1 MSSLSPVAPV
11 HPPVLSPQPPATR
24 LPWSWV
30 AGNLVFLVALAVW
43 SGAAVGLTFLTTPVI
58 FAALDR
64 DAASRLVGLLFPS
77 YFRLG
82 LVCVG
87 LALVAASLAAW
98 RRAGPARRRWIIPV
112 LLALMLG
119 LMAYA
124 GLVLEPQIAAV
135 QARIPSFLTDTDSPA
150 RQEFRR
156 LHSLSSILNLVVLM
170 LTAGCWV
177 MTALDPRL
185 LTGQPAARPA
195 STIDG

>member
-1 MSSLSPVAPV
+1 MSSPSSVAPV
-11 HPPVLSPQPPATR
+11 ESPVRQPPAPAPR
-24 LPWSWV
+24 LPWWRV
-30 AGNLVFLVALAVW
+30 VGNLVYLVALAVW

-64 DAASRLVGLLFPS
+64 DAASRLVGLLFPG

-82 LVCVG
+82 LVCVA
-87 LALVAASLAAW
+87 LALVAATLAA
-98 RRAGPARRRWIIPV
+98 RQVAGPAYRRWAVPL

-119 LMAYA
+119 LMGYA

-156 LHSLSSILNLVVLM
+156 LHSLSSILNVIVLA
-170 LTAGCWV
+170 LAASCWLL
-177 MTALDPRL
+177 TALDPRL
-185 LTGQPAARPA
+185 LTGQPARRPA
-195 STIDG
+195 DTPGD